1 MMAWRADARRH
12 FPGDLVMHLW
22 FGTKDSVDPTDQSQ
36 TVGSSVNDLLADL
49 AELDP
54 DPLKPPIPQS
64 SRLAGMLPTIN
75 LSILFNRQHTTTIFQ
90 NRGSITADISQS
102 ACAFTPT
109 YNSNLRTS
117 LQLSLFPTTLIQ
129 DNVYQQ

>member
-22 FGTKDSVDPTDQSQ
+22 FATKDSVDITDQSQ

-75 LSILFNRQHTTTIFQ
+75 LSILFNRQYTTTIFQ

-109 YNSNLRTS
+109 YNSTLRTS
-117 LQLSLFPTTLIQ
+117 LQLSLFPTTPIQ